1 MSKIQRTS
9 ATAIIDAEIA
19 QAKKLMPNQCDESD
33 ESDTGEFRNDFEV
46 VTKLFGLSDEKT
58 AILVCGGNL
67 HVVVDQAEKVLFETG
82 DYYQRAGMVVTVDT
96 DPEFGGK
103 RIRALTKNALVKD
116 LAVNIYWKRP
126 AKGGGEYDIDP
137 PARHVNVLFDSA
149 VFKHLNILR
158 SIVRQPY
165 LREDG
170 SLMTNAGYDLATG
183 VYGVFDE
190 SEYNVP
196 EEPTREECIYALAE
210 LNDLLDEFPFQNP
223 HDRSAALATIL
234 TASIRVSLP
243 AAPLTHVSAPQIAS
257 GKSYLCALFCAF
269 ASDTKPSAL
278 AFPSSEEECQKHLL
292 ATFLEAPASIVF
304 DNLTSDL
311 KPFKTLC
318 SAITEE
324 FIEGRILGQTKVA
337 RVGTRSLL
345 LSSGNNV
352 GPVRD
357 MTRRTLTIFLDPNM
371 EMPASREFKSDPVQ
385 RVRAARPKYLTAA
398 LTIVRGGIT
407 NPEVSGIKTKPIA
420 SFDAWTQLVR
430 KPLIWLG
437 EPDPATRIFDQQL
450 EDPDRELAGRLL
462 AAWRSVF
469 GLIPTMVREAVK
481 RVEFKGKNESELEE
495 VFLEIAGSGQD
506 INRQKLGK
514 ALSRY
519 EGRVVNGMKLQK
531 VKSNGNAEKWKVLS
545 LDAVNSISKTIP
557 SSGSADSSDYFDAL
571 ENEIF

>member
-1 MSKIQRTS
+1 MNVSLRRS
-9 ATAIIDAEIA
+9 LTAIIDNEIET
-19 QAKKLMPNQCDESD
+19 AKKIRPNTSDESD
-33 ESDTGEFRNDFEV
+33 ESDAASPLNDFEV
-46 VTKLFGLSDEKT
+46 VTNHFGMDDEKPE
-58 AILVCGGNL
+58 ILVCGGNL
-67 HVVVDQAEKVLFETG
+67 HEVVDQAEKVLFEKG

-103 RIRALTKNALVKD
+103 RIRVLTKNALVKD
-116 LAVNIYWKRP
+116 LAVNINWKRP
-126 AKGGGEYDIDP
+126 TKDGVNDIDP
-137 PARHVNVLFDSA
+137 PARHVGVIFDSA

-165 LREDG
+165 LRDDG
-170 SLMTNAGYDLATG
+170 SLMKNAGYDLATG
-183 VYGVFDE
+183 VFGEFDE

-196 EEPTREECIYALAE
+196 EDPTREQCIEALAE
-210 LNDLLDEFPFQNP
+210 LNALLDEFPFQHP
-223 HDRSAALATIL
+223 YDRSAALATIL

-257 GKSYLCALFCAF
+257 GKSYLCSLFCAF
-269 ASDTKPSAL
+269 TSNTKPSAL
-278 AFPSSEEECQKHLL
+278 AFPSSDEECQKHLL
-292 ATFLEAPASIVF
+292 ATFLEAPAAIVF

-324 FIEGRILGQTKVA
+324 FIEGRILGQTKIA

-352 GPVRD
+352 GPVSD
-357 MTRRTLTIFLDPNM
+357 MTRRSLTILLDPNM
-371 EMPASREFKSDPVQ
+371 EMPASREFKNDPVQ
-385 RVRAARPKYLTAA
+385 RVRANRAKYLTAA

-407 NPEVSGIKTKPIA
+407 NPEVSGIKPKPIA
-420 SFDAWTQLVR
+420 SFDTWTQLVR

-469 GLIPTMVREAVK
+469 GPIPTMVREAVK
-481 RVEFKGKNESELEE
+481 RAEGIGKNESELKE
-495 VFLEIAGSGQD
+495 VFHEIAGSGLD

-519 EGRVVNGMKLQK
+519 EGRVVHGMKLQK
-531 VKSNGNAEKWKVLS
+531 VKSTGNAEKWKVFSFDEANAL
-545 LDAVNSISKTIP
+545 TT
-557 SSGSADSSDYFDAL
+557 SSDSSDSSDDFGPIEMA
-571 ENEIF
+571 IF

>member
-1 MSKIQRTS
+1 MSKIQRKS
-9 ATAIIDAEIA
+9 ATEIIDEQIA

-33 ESDTGEFRNDFEV
+33 ESDTGESRNDFEV

-116 LAVNIYWKRP
+116 LAVNINWKRP
-126 AKGGGEYDIDP
+126 AQGGGEHDIDP

-170 SLMTNAGYDLATG
+170 SLMTNAGYDPTTG

-190 SEYNVP
+190 KEYNVP
-196 EEPTREECIYALAE
+196 DEPTREECIEALAE
-210 LNDLLDEFPFQNP
+210 LKTLLDEFPFQQP
-223 HDRSAALATIL
+223 YDRSAALATIL

-257 GKSYLCALFCAF
+257 GKSYLCTLFCTF
-269 ASDTKPSAL
+269 ASDTKHSAL

-292 ATFLEAPASIVF
+292 ATFLEAPAAIFF

-385 RVRAARPKYLTAA
+385 RVRANRAKYISAA
-398 LTIVRGGIT
+398 LTIVRGGII
-407 NPEVSGIKTKPIA
+407 NPEVKDIKPKPIA

-469 GLIPTMVREAVK
+469 GSIPTMVREAVK
-481 RVEFKGKNESELEE
+481 RVEFNGKNEPELKE

-531 VKSNGNAEKWKVLS
+531 VKSSGNAEKWKVLS
-545 LDAVNSISKTIP
+545 FDTPISINETPPASV
-557 SSGSADSSDYFDAL
+557 SSVSSDYFDAIDSD
-571 ENEIF
+571 IF